1 MVSRKRGPKTYT
13 ITEMLEMGYKL
24 VGRFA
29 RHRYLLNRRDMH
41 ARPDRPYPKAPPTLF
56 APEADSRFHA
66 SPRTLPTTQPSI
78 THSHVTVTATQ
89 TGRRHP

>member
-29 RHRYLLNRRDMH
+29 RHRYLLHRRDMH
-41 ARPDRPYPKAPPTLF
+41 ARPDRPYPKAPPRSSRQK
-56 APEADSRFHA
+56 PIPDSMPVHGPSQRP
-66 SPRTLPTTQPSI
+66 SLP
-78 THSHVTVTATQ
+78 
-89 TGRRHP
+89 